1 MSNIKMTCRKEL
13 KHITPRGDREQL
25 KRGQLRAGAQLQLIQ
40 LTILLLFFSIFIS
53 LSYLSIAGRV
63 ATATA
68 AAGGGSTV
76 VWGTTIAGFTHWH
89 RVGATWCR
97 HWLPPG
103 LVSVLCGGNR
113 HTRCSCSC
121 SKAVCLAV
129 GQRVVVVVVVAV
141 CNTRCCCCRRLCR
154 CRGGQCVVLV
164 GLLHGVDIAH
174 RTLEI
179 GCKAMQGVN
188 KVKSERDR
196 ERA

>member
-1 MSNIKMTCRKEL
+1 M
-13 KHITPRGDREQL
+13 
-25 KRGQLRAGAQLQLIQ
+25 
-40 LTILLLFFSIFIS
+40 
-53 LSYLSIAGRV
+53 
-63 ATATA
+63 
-68 AAGGGSTV
+68 
-76 VWGTTIAGFTHWH
+76 
-89 RVGATWCR
+89 
-97 HWLPPG
+97 PPG
-103 LVSVLCGGNR
+103 LVSVLCSGNR

-129 GQRVVVVVVVAV
+129 GQRVVIVVVVAAV

-188 KVKSERDR
+188 KVESERDR
-196 ERA
+196 ERALLTWSIGQIARGTQRVEHGGTTRTCWRLQWAAILTLQHEAHETLRLREAGHSSVVMCLSHVVAVNLPWDTMKCY